1 MSGMSAT
8 SGESGVALLEARGVG
23 KIYET
28 RGVSTLALEGVDL
41 TIQEGEFSA
50 LAGPSG

>member
-1 MSGMSAT
+1 MSAT
-8 SGESGVALLEARGVG
+8 SGEAGMAMLEARGVG

-41 TIQEGEFSA
+41 TIEEGEF
-50 LAGPSG
+50 